1 MAVIETSGSSRRG
14 LVSRVEELL
23 PGLLVAAL
31 SVSIYLGAL
40 RNPFVYDDRI
50 TVVEN
55 PSIRHLGNIRS
66 VLRFDL
72 FRPLVNLS
80 FAVDHALW
88 DLNPVGYHLTNVL
101 LHALNVVLLFILVSR
116 IVQDCR
122 PRLQGPWELRPG
134 SARLIALATAALFG
148 VHPMMTESVGYV
160 SGRSDVLAG
169 TFFLLAF
176 LSMRTGLISGHARWI
191 AISLVLCLL
200 ALASKEVSVMFP
212 FVVLAYDRVI
222 LGSSGTERRRRL
234 LRLHLPLIGV
244 VTLVGLARVAVFL
257 LVENT
262 FSSESVARMFR
273 YLTIEFEVVWKYVQL
288 LMLPVR
294 QSIAHNVTGFV
305 ALSALGAIALGL
317 TCALAFRVRARTPL
331 LSFGVAWFLLL
342 LVPTSSVLPLQYPM
356 AEHRVYLASVGL
368 FLVAGTAFARLV
380 QGLQVQPFQPRV
392 LLYAV
397 GLVVLGGLAAL
408 TVSRNVVWANPVALW
423 RDAVIKAPRW
433 DTYMAFGNALRD
445 AGNCEAALVAYDR
458 ARRLEPDRLLPLAA
472 RWACL
477 VMLGEDDEAMKI
489 VRHIH
494 RVDPQFSRLCQE
506 ARALAPHI
514 ISMQSCMG
522 EFRAAFGP
530 GPGG

>member
-1 MAVIETSGSSRRG
+1 M
-14 LVSRVEELL
+14 EELA

-50 TVVEN
+50 TIVEN
-55 PSIRHLGNIRS
+55 PSIRHLGDIRF

-88 DLNPVGYHLTNVL
+88 DLDPVGYHLTNIL
-101 LHALNVVLLFILVSR
+101 LHALNVVVVFTLLWS
-116 IVQDCR
+116 IVQDCCV
-122 PRLQGPWELRPG
+122 RLQGAWEVRQG
-134 SARLIALATAALFG
+134 SARLIAVVAAALFA

-169 TFFLLAF
+169 TLFLLA
-176 LSMRTGLISGHARWI
+176 LLAMRTGLVRARARWI
-191 AISLVLCLL
+191 AVSLVLFVL
-200 ALASKEVSVMFP
+200 ALLSKEVAIMFP
-212 FVVLAYDRVI
+212 FLVLAYDRLI
-222 LGSSGTERRRRL
+222 LRGSALERRQRL
-234 LRLHLPLIGV
+234 LRLHLPLIST
-244 VTLVGLARVAVFL
+244 VTLIGLARVTIFL
-257 LVENT
+257 VVENV
-262 FSSESVARMFR
+262 FSAESVVRMFR
-273 YLTIEFEVVWKYVQL
+273 YLTLQFEVIWKYVRL

-305 ALSALGAIALGL
+305 VVSVLGAFALGL
-317 TCALAFRVRARTPL
+317 SCVLAYRARRGAPL

-356 AEHRVYLASVGL
+356 AEHRVYLASIGL
-368 FLVAGTAFARLV
+368 FLVAATAFARLV
-380 QGLQVQPFQPRV
+380 QGLRDRPFRPRV
-392 LLYAV
+392 LLYAAS
-397 GLVVLGGLAAL
+397 LVVLGGLAGL

-445 AGNCEAALVAYDR
+445 AGNCEAALVAYDQ

-477 VMLGEDDEAMKI
+477 VMLGKDEDAIKV

-494 RVDPQFSRLCQE
+494 RVDPEFARLCQE

-514 ISMQSCMG
+514 ISMQTCVV

-530 GPGG
+530 RPSG